1 MIGLRDPGSRI
12 RLRWLFAAAAGLAL
26 FGAIPALAADTAPT
40 GIPIDVTYQ
49 QALDQY
55 EHGDY
60 ADAARNLRDVIENA
74 PPGFDRDKLK
84 RAWLYR
90 GISLFIT
97 GDRAGAEK
105 SFWQV
110 LLLDPEFRPDPLFT
124 LPAIIAAFDGV
135 RSDHAEALR
144 TVPRLFRRRDDTPRD
159 SLGVPLKDDPN
170 QRNFFDAIS
179 PVLPFGYAQYRNQQK
194 GKALAV
200 GLSEGALV
208 LAITGTYVSF
218 QTLRKPGDHFHP
230 DEANVARIDKTLN
243 NTAYVLLLGELVY
256 GAIDGVYFNTA
267 APRKPS
273 PHVTP
278 GPGTVGL
285 AISVPF

>member
-1 MIGLRDPGSRI
+1 MT
-12 RLRWLFAAAAGLAL
+12 LAL
-26 FGAIPALAADTAPT
+26 AFLASSARLAHAADPDPSPAPAAT
-40 GIPIDVTYQ
+40 PPPSIDSTYQ
-49 QALDQY
+49 QALDKY

-60 ADAARNLRDVIENA
+60 ADAARSLRDVIENA

-97 GDRAGAEK
+97 GDRSGAEK
-105 SFWQV
+105 AFWQV

-135 RSDHAEALR
+135 RADHAEALR
-144 TVPRLFRRRDDTPRD
+144 NVPRLVRRRDDTPRD
-159 SLGVPLKDDPN
+159 ALGVPLKNDPN
-170 QRNFFDAIS
+170 QRNFVDAIS
-179 PVLPFGYAQYRNQQK
+179 PVLPFGYAQYKNHQN
-194 GKALAV
+194 GKALAI

-218 QTLRKPGDHFHP
+218 QTLRKPGDHFHQ
-230 DEANVARIDKTLN
+230 DEVAVARLDKTVN
-243 NTAYVLLLGELVY
+243 NISYVLLLGELVY
-256 GAIDGVYFNTA
+256 GAIDGVYFNNA
-267 APRKPS
+267 VPRKPT
-273 PHVTP
+273 PRIAP

-285 AISVPF
+285 AITVPF